1 MKVKQLAHVVLR
13 VRDLER
19 SKNWYQDVMGL
30 KVMAEFPG
38 RMAFLSA
45 SESVSHELGLM
56 QISPDAP
63 GPDSSRVGMY
73 HTGWQLESRDELLNL
88 KTKLEAKGV
97 DVVGIG
103 DHGISLGVY
112 VKDPDGNEL
121 EFFYEIPPEQWPA
134 DGDLFNGHFPDPVDI
149 Y

>member
-13 VRDLER
+13 VRDVER
-19 SKNWYQDVMGL
+19 SKKWYTDVMGL

-38 RMAFLSA
+38 RMVFLSA
-45 SESVSHELGLM
+45 SERVSHELGLM

-73 HTGWQLESRDELLNL
+73 HTGWQLESKNELLNL
-88 KTKLEAKGV
+88 KSRLEAKGV
-97 DVVGIG
+97 DVVGVG

-121 EFFYEIPPEQWPA
+121 EFFYELPPEQWPS
-134 DGDLFNGHFPDPVDI
+134 DMDLFGGHFPEPIDV